1 MALEYFP
8 IPSPKTITPKNHA
21 GDLSRNFSQS
31 EFACPCCGKC
41 LVDQLLLNRLQEM
54 RDKIQKPIGIESGY
68 RCPDHNRRIPGAAQN
83 STHIFGWA
91 VDIKPPTPLYAL
103 ELYDAARSAGFK
115 RIEVKR
121 GNIHLD
127 VGDIRDPEYYKPG
140 LIYPNG

>member
-8 IPSPKTITPKNHA
+8 IQSPKPITPKDYA

-31 EFACPCCGKC
+31 EFVCPCCGKF
-41 LVDQLLLNRLQEM
+41 LLDQLLLNRLQEL
-54 RDKIQKPIGIESGY
+54 RSKLSKPIKIESGY
-68 RCPDHNRRIPGAAQN
+68 RCPNHNRKVPGAAQN

-91 VDIKPPTPLYAL
+91 VDIKTPDPQYAL
-103 ELYDAARSAGFK
+103 NLLILAYTIGFR

-140 LIYPNG
+140 LIYPNE